1 MSYLDPAARASLARY
16 RRFMG
21 RNAEARPNES
31 RDLVYQNLFMPRG
44 TSRRLAQ
51 TMLTMHAEYG
61 GWELDRLRLYP
72 DGSRRVV
79 LRRPNRPGLPP
90 YLPI

>member
-1 MSYLDPAARASLARY
+1 MARSDGWASNART
-16 RRFMG
+16 
-21 RNAEARPNES
+21 PES
-31 RDLVYQNLFMPRG
+31 RDLIYQNLYMPRG

>member
-1 MSYLDPAARASLARY
+1 MARSDGSAG
-16 RRFMG
+16 G
-21 RNAEARPNES
+21 RTPESSRTTQS
-31 RDLVYQNLFMPRG
+31 RDLVYQNLYMPRG